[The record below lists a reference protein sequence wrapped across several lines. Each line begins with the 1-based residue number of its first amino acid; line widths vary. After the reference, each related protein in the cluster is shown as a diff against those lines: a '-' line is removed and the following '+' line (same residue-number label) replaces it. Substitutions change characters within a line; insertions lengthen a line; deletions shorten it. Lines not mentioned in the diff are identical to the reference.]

1 MDNEDFGR
9 NNPPFQRYIPS
20 CYGKY
25 QRYIPSLYFTG
36 REVLPDKA
44 NEQVSMRDSAVKMT
58 GKSTDRD
65 LATVA

>member
-25 QRYIPSLYFTG
+25 QRYIPSFYFTG
-36 REVLPDKA
+36 KDAFPDKD
-44 NEQVSMRDSAVKMT
+44 NEQVCMRDSAVKIT
-58 GKSTDRD
+58 GKSNGRE
-65 LATVA
+65 LAAVA

>member
-25 QRYIPSLYFTG
+25 QKYIPSCYMMENDG
-36 REVLPDKA
+36 SPDKD
-44 NEQVSMRDSAVKMT
+44 NENSDTTQVNDVI
-58 GKSTDRD
+58 TDK
-65 LATVA
+65 TVSECK